1 MRPYPA
7 DPPPAARRGR
17 SLSSPA
23 RSWNVAEV
31 GILLYDGVEVLDC
44 CGPFEVFTTAAR
56 VALRRGWPRPPFR
69 VHTVAPTAR
78 TIEARGGLA
87 LVPSA
92 TVADHPPL
100 DILVVPGGLTGD
112 AERDERLVAWLA
124 DTAATAAL
132 TASVCTGAFLLAS
145 AGVLEGREATS
156 HWEDVDELERRFPAV
171 TVRRQVR
178 WVDQG
183 AVVTSAGISAGIDMS
198 LHLVRRQQGEELA
211 RATAHQM
218 EYEWRSDP

>member
-1 MRPYPA
+1 LAAPALPSTHRRAHRPRHRGPRR
-7 DPPPAARRGR
+7 ARPGALGHRGR
-17 SLSSPA
+17 
-23 RSWNVAEV
+23 
-31 GILLYDGVEVLDC
+31 
-44 CGPFEVFTTAAR
+44 
-56 VALRRGWPRPPFR
+56 
-69 VHTVAPTAR
+69 
-78 TIEARGGLA
+78 
-87 LVPSA
+87 PS
-92 TVADHPPL
+92 PL
-100 DILVVPGGLTGD
+100 DILVVPGGLTGG

-178 WVDQG
+178 WVDPG

-218 EYEWRSDP
+218 EYEWWSDP